1 MTPERGNENMKRE
14 IKAGDKVQYAAR
26 FLRSIG
32 THTGPICFAVGTVA
46 EIERHGGTTLATIDW
61 TTSRMPRFVAVAN
74 LVTVADKNRE
84 CVD

>member
-1 MTPERGNENMKRE
+1 MTRE
-14 IKAGDKVQYAAR
+14 IKPGDRVQYAAR

-32 THTGPICFAVGTVA
+32 TYTGDLCFAVGTVA

-74 LVTVADKNRE
+74 LVTVAKKNRE
-84 CVD
+84 CVE

>member
-1 MTPERGNENMKRE
+1 MKRE
-14 IKAGDKVQYAAR
+14 IKPGDRVQYAAK

-61 TTSRMPRFVAVAN
+61 TISRMPRVVHVAN
-74 LVTVADKNRE
+74 LVTVADKHLE
-84 CVD
+84 CID